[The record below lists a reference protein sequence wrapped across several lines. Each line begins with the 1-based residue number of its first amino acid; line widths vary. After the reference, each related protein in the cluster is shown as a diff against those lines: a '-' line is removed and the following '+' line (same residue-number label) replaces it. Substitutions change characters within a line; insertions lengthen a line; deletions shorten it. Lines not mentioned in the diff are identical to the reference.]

1 MACARLNVSVY
12 ACVRVCVSVFAAD
25 RYKSAA
31 PAAVAVESVRLVLL
45 AVIDT

>member
-1 MACARLNVSVY
+1 MCQAKRVRVR
-12 ACVRVCVSVFAAD
+12 VRVCASVFAAD